1 MRRQGAR
8 PGFFKNS
15 DDFTSQCLERVRDM
29 LMVKALHKFRDQNIA
44 KYLGDI
50 CCKVWRQYQY
60 RHSCIYLDDRDILP
74 D

>member
-1 MRRQGAR
+1 
-8 PGFFKNS
+8 
-15 DDFTSQCLERVRDM
+15 
-29 LMVKALHKFRDQNIA
+29 LMVNALHKFRDQNIA

-60 RHSCIYLDDRDILP
+60 RHSCTYLDDRDILP